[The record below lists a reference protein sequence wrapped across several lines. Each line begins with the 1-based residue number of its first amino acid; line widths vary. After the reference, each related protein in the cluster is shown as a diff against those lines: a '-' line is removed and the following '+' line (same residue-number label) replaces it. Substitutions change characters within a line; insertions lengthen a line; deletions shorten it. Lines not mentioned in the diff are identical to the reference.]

1 MKFEEKIKQLEEIV
15 EKLESG
21 EVSLEESIEL
31 FKKGTKL
38 SLECKKTLDEAQIEI
53 NSLTSEGNENDG

>member
-15 EKLESG
+15 KTLELG

-53 NSLTSEGNENDG
+53 NSLTSEAQENDG